1 MFFARAH
8 NLEHAECLLK
18 EHLEGSA
25 DNELGGNGFGMQRS
39 QAALAG

>member
-25 DNELGGNGFGMQRS
+25 DNELRREWLRD
-39 QAALAG
+39 AT